1 MKKTIIANHEIRTQM
16 VRVVTDLGSEVLP
29 LHKAIALAADD
40 GLDLVL
46 INDKIDPPACKI
58 LDVTKYRYDMQ
69 RKTKEDAKA
78 QREAR
83 IDIKEVQFKPN
94 IDEHDFQTKCR
105 KIANF
110 ISKGNKVKLIVQFR
124 GRERQHTN
132 LGYDVLDRVL
142 ETVEDIAYDGKPSY
156 TGNRITAML
165 KGTKDGI

>member
-1 MKKTIIANHEIRTQM
+1 MKTRTLVNHEIRSQL

-29 LHKAIALAADD
+29 LYKAIALAAND
-40 GLDLVL
+40 GLDLVQ
-46 INDKIDPPACKI
+46 INEQADPPVCKI
-58 LDVTKYRYDMQ
+58 LDFAKFNYD
-69 RKTKEDAKA
+69 RKRKAKEDAKA

-83 IDIKEVQFKPN
+83 IEIKEVQFKPN

-110 ISKGNKVKLIVQFR
+110 ISKGNKVKLIVQFK

-132 LGYDVLDRVL
+132 LGYDVLERVL
-142 ETVEDIAYDGKPSY
+142 VSVEDIVYDGKPSY

-165 KGTKDGI
+165 KGTKDGT